1 MQPKSLDKEPENT
14 EQKAPRGQL
23 MNDIAKGAFIVLC
36 LAASYKFMFTD
47 ASNVAPAAAQVQT
60 SPLPVTPANTEQAGA
75 PQAPGQIDEAR
86 LGQLIKERQAVV
98 AAQGKVVFAAS
109 KPATPATT
117 PSAPTSVPP
126 TPTVAA
132 AAPAAPMAG
141 RIAPPGYMA
150 KVGFNNDGTAMPA
163 AQKREQ
169 IANALSKIPDS
180 FTVNWKAPQEKTAIY
195 VFTDPTCPYC
205 QKLHAAIPQ
214 LNAAG
219 ITVHYLLYPRD
230 MARLNGNGSKSVTQQ
245 NLDNVWCSLDQQAAM
260 NDAYAGFRVPVAD
273 CAALPAELK
282 RMNSP
287 VATHYELGN
296 VFNVQGTPNV
306 FTKDGKDLPGFQSAE
321 KLISEVFN

>member
-1 MQPKSLDKEPENT
+1 M
-14 EQKAPRGQL
+14 
-23 MNDIAKGAFIVLC
+23 
-36 LAASYKFMFTD
+36 
-47 ASNVAPAAAQVQT
+47 
-60 SPLPVTPANTEQAGA
+60 
-75 PQAPGQIDEAR
+75 
-86 LGQLIKERQAVV
+86 V
-98 AAQGKVVFAAS
+98 AAQGKVVFAAN
-109 KPATPATT
+109 KPATPAAT

-126 TPTVAA
+126 TPTGAA
-132 AAPAAPMAG
+132 AAPAVPAAPMAG
-141 RIAPPGYMA
+141 RLAPPGYMA

-163 AQKREQ
+163 DQKREQ

-180 FTVNWKAPQEKTAIY
+180 FTVNWKAPQENRHLRVY
-195 VFTDPTCPYC
+195 RPDLPVLP
-205 QKLHAAIPQ
+205 KLHAAIPQ

-282 RMNSP
+282 RMDSP

-321 KLISEVFN
+321 NSSRKYLINN